1 MAIDSLTLYKFM
13 TLYMLNKVNF
23 PLTNAQISGFFL
35 NKEYTTY
42 FVFQQVISELLDAD
56 LISAD
61 TVRNTSYYRI
71 TDMGIETIEL
81 FTEKIPVA
89 VVDDMDIFLID
100 NKYELRN
107 EVGITSDYFIA
118 VNNQDY
124 IVTCQ
129 IKEGNSNLI
138 DLNISVPSE
147 DVAEMMCNNW
157 RDASQDIYSI
167 IMKTLMK
174 DKKSLP
180 NGETKASKDNDNT
193 RDEEV

>member
-23 PLTNAQISGFFL
+23 PLTNTQISSFFL
-35 NKEYTTY
+35 DKEYTTY
-42 FVFQQVISELLDAD
+42 FVFQQVIMELQEAE
-56 LISAD
+56 LISAE

-71 TDMGIETIEL
+71 TDSGVETIEL
-81 FTEKIPVA
+81 FNDRIPVA
-89 VVDDMDIFLID
+89 VVDDMDIFLIE

-107 EVGITSDYFIA
+107 EVGTTSDYYIA
-118 VNNQDY
+118 ANNQDY

-138 DLNISVPSE
+138 DINISVPSE
-147 DVAEMMCNNW
+147 DVAEIMCNNW
-157 RDASQDIYSI
+157 RDASQDIYSV

-174 DKKSLP
+174 DPKHSAKKTC
-180 NGETKASKDNDNT
+180 N
-193 RDEEV
+193 